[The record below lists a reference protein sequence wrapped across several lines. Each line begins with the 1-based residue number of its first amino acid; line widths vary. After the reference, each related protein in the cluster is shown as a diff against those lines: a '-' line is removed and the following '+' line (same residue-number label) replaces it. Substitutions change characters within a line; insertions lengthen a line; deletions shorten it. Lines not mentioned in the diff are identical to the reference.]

1 MSKQGDLR
9 QIATVVATE
18 ASKIPNQAKVKL
30 SRNKQRILLYTYRRG
45 RSLKSGGLEV
55 DMPPTDMLVFDT
67 KLSLSWSDKFPDQA
81 KGYRFQKS
89 TLEISDEGKVVFSH
103 RNAKSQGM
111 GTGRID
117 IQLYVYDEGQKNHQF
132 SIQTEKRLSL
142 LKTSFQPN
150 GNLYCAAFY
159 KDDGYKFAGSFYQ
172 KFDLRTGTAAVAV
185 FSPLSPEMQS
195 KLYPSKFSDIYG
207 FSGGEIILQSDGS
220 LILAL
225 QRLIISAQKSP
236 DGSISNYLYTYSDIF
251 MTGIG
256 ADGKVLW
263 TDRIEMA
270 PFTSGRIYLY
280 RFNLVVLEDKIG
292 FIRTFADKDNA
303 PNLKEK
309 FREFNGPPVNCG
321 IDFVSYDPQGNK
333 QIEMIMP
340 NDGKGHAIS
349 FSFEAIQDKN
359 TIVFYARQK
368 SSYHFMKLE
377 F

>member
-1 MSKQGDLR
+1 
-9 QIATVVATE
+9 
-18 ASKIPNQAKVKL
+18 
-30 SRNKQRILLYTYRRG
+30 
-45 RSLKSGGLEV
+45 
-55 DMPPTDMLVFDT
+55 
-67 KLSLSWSDKFPDQA
+67 
-81 KGYRFQKS
+81 
-89 TLEISDEGKVVFSH
+89 
-103 RNAKSQGM
+103 
-111 GTGRID
+111 
-117 IQLYVYDEGQKNHQF
+117 
-132 SIQTEKRLSL
+132 
-142 LKTSFQPN
+142 
-150 GNLYCAAFY
+150 
-159 KDDGYKFAGSFYQ
+159 
-172 KFDLRTGTAAVAV
+172 
-185 FSPLSPEMQS
+185 
-195 KLYPSKFSDIYG
+195 
-207 FSGGEIILQSDGS
+207 
-220 LILAL
+220 
-225 QRLIISAQKSP
+225 
-236 DGSISNYLYTYSDIF
+236 